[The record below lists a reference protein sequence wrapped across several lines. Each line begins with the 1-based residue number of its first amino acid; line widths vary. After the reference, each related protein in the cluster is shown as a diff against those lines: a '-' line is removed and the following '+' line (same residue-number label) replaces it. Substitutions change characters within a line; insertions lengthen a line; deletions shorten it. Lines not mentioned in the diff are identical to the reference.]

1 MTESPPATPQLLRR
15 VSAGAVL
22 EFVRASQAVTVTE
35 VMEATGLTR
44 ATAISVCED
53 LMARGWIRELEN
65 QRAFGG

>member
-1 MTESPPATPQLLRR
+1 MSEVSSATPQLLRR

-22 EFVRASQAVTVTE
+22 DFMRASDAVTVTE

-53 LMARGWIRELEN
+53 LMERGW
-65 QRAFGG
+65 